1 MAQTNPEKPAQTEA
15 AAQLPAIAK
24 ALRPSVTAAKHVT
37 IECDT
42 YQACM
47 LNMRLPKGFKI
58 EQEDLVLKAI
68 SHRQVLLKNQKAKP
82 TKPEAFKK

>member
-1 MAQTNPEKPAQTEA
+1 LAETNPEKPAQSEA
-15 AAQLPAIAK
+15 AAPLPAIAK
-24 ALRPSVTAAKHVT
+24 APRPSLTAARHVA

-58 EQEDLVLKAI
+58 EQEDLVHKAI
-68 SHRQVLLKNQKAKP
+68 SQRQV
-82 TKPEAFKK
+82 

>member
-1 MAQTNPEKPAQTEA
+1 
-15 AAQLPAIAK
+15 
-24 ALRPSVTAAKHVT
+24 
-37 IECDT
+37 
-42 YQACM
+42 M